1 VFRVL
6 IGVLAAIVG
15 ASGTWFLVPTSQMS
29 SIGSDTPVLARTSAP
44 RNPVF
49 SEEVR
54 RERAER
60 LIGDDLRYITR
71 DTVHSTSW
79 FNEQGEQAIERAM
92 DECFLV
98 TEPELYLQ
106 HVSATS
112 DQSDED
118 ASEEAK
124 GDPMTK
130 MASFQPSLKQIQN
143 CANAARAYSALHG
156 IRFDF

>member
-1 VFRVL
+1 MMRVL
-6 IGVLAAIVG
+6 IVALAALVG
-15 ASGTWFLVPTSQMS
+15 ALGTWFLVPTSQMS
-29 SIGSDTPVLARTSAP
+29 SIGSETPMLARTSAP
-44 RNPVF
+44 RNPVL
-49 SEEVR
+49 SAEMS

-60 LIGDDLRYITR
+60 LIGDDLRYM

-112 DQSDED
+112 DHSDED
-118 ASEEAK
+118 ASKAAK
-124 GDPMTK
+124 GDPMAIA
-130 MASFQPSLKQIQN
+130 ASFQPSLKQIQN
-143 CANAARAYSALHG
+143 CATAARAYSALHG
-156 IRFDF
+156 IKFDF